1 MSKKKLPLKTLKVK
15 SSVTVMSKSEQK
27 TAKGGY
33 INMKGNYISVNTNWT
48 SVKTQKEPDPYIERL
63 NGLSRS

>member
-1 MSKKKLPLKTLKVK
+1 MSKKKLPLKNLKVK

-33 INMKGNYISVNTNWT
+33 VNMKDNYITVNTNWT
-48 SVKTQKEPDPYIERL
+48 SVKTQKEPDPIVERF
-63 NGLSRS
+63 NGSSKG

>member
-1 MSKKKLPLKTLKVK
+1 MSKKKLPLKNLKVK

-33 INMKGNYISVNTNWT
+33 VNMTDQYITVNTNWT
-48 SVKTQKEPDPYIERL
+48 SVKTQKEPDPIIERF
-63 NGLSRS
+63 NGSSRG